1 MSEKKKQEYT
11 TGGLKNRQDVE
22 HALASAEYRPSQEV
36 TDAASDLKQWQAN
49 RPGDYES
56 AYQGRIDGLMEDLL
70 DRKEFSY
77 SYGADPLYRQYAQ
90 LYTQNA
96 QNASADAAAQAAALT
111 GGYGSSYAASAAR
124 QAYQQQIGALSEA
137 IPTLYRLA
145 LDTYQS
151 GGDALVEQIDQLNGQ
166 EQNAQQKY
174 ERELAD
180 YYIQLEQ
187 KGNAYNTAYTRDYGR
202 YQDYLGQL
210 DSLYGYY
217 AAQEQ
222 QEAARRQQG
231 FNNVMTVLGLLG
243 DAAQLAITG
252 TTGLGSMAGSL
263 LNTGYN
269 IYAGNRAYEAER
281 ADTAWKQKMQEQLR
295 QDELAQQ
302 QYKNEQAQQEYR
314 DKLRQ
319 QRGQE
324 DHAAAEQLKKGEG
337 NREGALPFVLCPDI
351 PFFQQEPCQKEH
363 CPQPEDAAEGKQPV
377 AASQSIRTFV
387 GVHTQLHQGIGPQD
401 SKAFGADK
409 DAGNAAQQP
418 QKNGHG
424 KAADDHGQHQ
434 LCGNDSQRTQ
444 QAPQ

>member
-11 TGGLKNRQDVE
+11 TGGPKNRQDVE
-22 HALASAEYRPSQEV
+22 NALASAEYRPSQEV

-124 QAYQQQIGALSEA
+124 Q
-137 IPTLYRLA
+137 
-145 LDTYQS
+145 
-151 GGDALVEQIDQLNGQ
+151 DALVEQIDQLNGQ

-180 YYIQLEQ
+180 YYTQLEQ
-187 KGNAYNTAYTRDYGR
+187 KGNAYNTAYTQDYGR

-302 QYKNEQAQQEYR
+302 QYKNEQAQQEYQ

-319 QRGQE
+319 QQVSNALAAERLDLSKSQWAAKQE
-324 DHAAAEQLKKGEG
+324 KASRTAEKASADAAAKRGSLTGDTGLKVGKSGVSSG
-337 NREGALPFVLCPDI
+337 GTVPYS
-351 PFFQQEPCQKEH
+351 
-363 CPQPEDAAEGKQPV
+363 AARMR
-377 AASQSIRTFV
+377 SQGRSDTAIRT
-387 GVHTQLHQGIGPQD
+387 QLLKEGYSSSEVRKIM
-401 SKAFGADK
+401 
-409 DAGNAAQQP
+409 QQL
-418 QKNGHG
+418 N
-424 KAADDHGQHQ
+424 
-434 LCGNDSQRTQ
+434 S
-444 QAPQ
+444 

>member
-22 HALASAEYRPSQEV
+22 NALASAEYRPSQEV

-180 YYIQLEQ
+180 YYTQLEQ
-187 KGNAYNTAYTRDYGR
+187 KGNAYNTAYTQDYGR

-252 TTGLGSMAGSL
+252 TTGIGSLAGSL

-269 IYAGNRAYEAER
+269 IVSGTRAYEADR
-281 ADTAWKQKMQEQLR
+281 ADTAWNQQMQEKQR
-295 QDELAQQ
+295 QDSLT
-302 QYKNEQAQQEYR
+302 
-314 DKLRQ
+314 Q
-319 QRGQE
+319 QRYENEASERAYQ
-324 DHAAAEQLKKGEG
+324 DALKQQAFNNSVTSEKLNIAKGEW
-337 NREGALPFVLCPDI
+337 AL
-351 PFFQQEPCQKEH
+351 
-363 CPQPEDAAEGKQPV
+363 KQSN
-377 AASQSIRTFV
+377 AQAKASR
-387 GVHTQLHQGIGPQD
+387 
-401 SKAFGADK
+401 A
-409 DAGNAAQQP
+409 AGNAAA
-418 QKNGHG
+418 KSSGSG
-424 KAADDHGQHQ
+424 KASGSAAGTTGGTAGTKEFTRAIISR
-434 LCGNDSQRTQ
+434 L
-444 QAPQ
+444 AE